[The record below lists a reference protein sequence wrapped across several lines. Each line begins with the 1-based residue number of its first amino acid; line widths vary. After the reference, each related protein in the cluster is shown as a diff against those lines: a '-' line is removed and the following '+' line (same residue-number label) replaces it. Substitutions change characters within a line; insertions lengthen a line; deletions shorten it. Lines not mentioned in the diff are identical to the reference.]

1 MGLPKKNI
9 QVKIQKQ
16 LNAER
21 VSLVEKIRQNEAFL
35 PKGVLHEDLDRGFV
49 EFANKTLLLN
59 IDGKE
64 VPVLF
69 LSIQNWNE
77 FTKTWQFSDKYKNI
91 QMPFITIVRNTDVVL
106 SDNMKYNIPYL
117 YKKPVLTVPVWNG
130 NRNGYDIYEI
140 PQPIHVDVK
149 YDVRL
154 FSTRL
159 RELNEFNKIV
169 LTEFSSNQAYT
180 DVNGHYIPITLES
193 VDDEHEI
200 NDINKKRFYVQKY
213 NFNLH
218 GFLLDE
224 EEFNIKPAVTRTL
237 LSYKFLGGRRNKKGT
252 PNIVVNKGNDG
263 HLEINIEFFVGSPLN
278 VSFAADGQY
287 TINGIVTDNVSS
299 YEILKNGVSVS
310 PTFNMTSGDVI
321 EITVSQTNDSA
332 NSNFNLLGTYN
343 SDMDINNFITDP
355 STNVAGYYFEKKTTY
370 DLLYNP
376 NTTELSFTNL
386 YPGVLKEVTNVKSDI
401 TSYSVYK
408 NNNLITLPND
418 VAVNDTIKV
427 IISRTDI
434 NQPSNLSVI
443 QVFNNSTISING

>member
-9 QVKIQKQ
+9 QVKLQKE
-16 LNAER
+16 LNSER
-21 VSLVEKIRQNEAFL
+21 ISLIERIRQNESFL

-49 EFANKTLLLN
+49 DFTNKKLTLNL
-59 IDGKE
+59 DGVE

-77 FTKTWQFSDKYKNI
+77 FAKTWQFADKYKNV

-117 YKKPVLTVPVWNG
+117 YKKSILKVPVWNG

-140 PQPIHVDVK
+140 PQPIHVDVS
-149 YDVRL
+149 YEIRL

-180 DVNGHYIPITLES
+180 DVNGHYIPITLDS

-224 EEFNIKPAVTRTL
+224 EEFVIKPAVSRVLTN
-237 LSYKFLGGRRNKKGT
+237 YKFLGQKRSKKT
-252 PNIVVNKGNDG
+252 QNISVNRFNDG
-263 HLEINIEFFVGSPLN
+263 HLEIFIDFFVDSPLN
-278 VSFAADGQY
+278 VSFVVDGEY
-287 TINGIVTDNVSS
+287 TINGVVSDNTSF
-299 YEILKNGVSVS
+299 YEIKKNGVSVT
-310 PTFNMTSGDVI
+310 PTFNLVQGDIV
-321 EITVSQTNDSA
+321 EITVLQS
-332 NSNFNLLGTYN
+332 NSSVNSSITLLGTYN
-343 SDMDINNFITDP
+343 ANLNAENFIVDADTTLA
-355 STNVAGYYFEKKTTY
+355 SYYFEKKTVY
-370 DLLYNP
+370 DLLYNS

-386 YPGVLKEVTNVKSDI
+386 YPGILKEITNVKNDI
-401 TSYSVYK
+401 TSYSVYV
-408 NNNLITLPND
+408 NNNLVTLPISVN
-418 VAVNDTIKV
+418 ANDTIKV
-427 IISRTDI
+427 TIIRIDI
-434 NQPSNLSVI
+434 LQPSNLSII
-443 QVFNNSTISING
+443 QIFNNSSITING

>member
-9 QVKIQKQ
+9 QVKLQKE
-16 LNAER
+16 LNSER
-21 VSLVEKIRQNEAFL
+21 ISLIERIRQNESFL

-49 EFANKTLLLN
+49 DFTNKKLTLNL
-59 IDGKE
+59 DGVE

-77 FTKTWQFSDKYKNI
+77 FAKTWQFADKYKNV

-117 YKKPVLTVPVWNG
+117 YKKSILKVPVWNG

-140 PQPIHVDVK
+140 PQPIHVDVS
-149 YDVRL
+149 YEVRL

-180 DVNGHYIPITLES
+180 DVNGHYIPITLDS

-224 EEFNIKPAVTRTL
+224 EEFVIKPAVSRVLTN
-237 LSYKFLGGRRNKKGT
+237 YKFLGQKRSKKT
-252 PNIVVNKGNDG
+252 QNISVNRFNDG
-263 HLEINIEFFVGSPLN
+263 HLEIFIDFFVDSPLN
-278 VSFAADGQY
+278 VSFVVDGEY
-287 TINGIVTDNVSS
+287 TINGVVSDNTSF
-299 YEILKNGVSVS
+299 YEIKKNGVSVT
-310 PTFNMTSGDVI
+310 PTFNLVQGDIV
-321 EITVSQTNDSA
+321 EITVLQS
-332 NSNFNLLGTYN
+332 NSSVNSSITLLGTYN
-343 SDMDINNFITDP
+343 ANLNAENFIVDADTTLA
-355 STNVAGYYFEKKTTY
+355 SYYFEKKTVY
-370 DLLYNP
+370 DLLYNS

-386 YPGVLKEVTNVKSDI
+386 YPGILKEITNVKNDI
-401 TSYSVYK
+401 TSYSVYV
-408 NNNLITLPND
+408 NNNLVTLPISVN
-418 VAVNDTIKV
+418 ANDTIKV
-427 IISRTDI
+427 TIIRIDI
-434 NQPSNLSVI
+434 LQPSNLSII
-443 QVFNNSTISING
+443 QIFNNSSITING

>member
-1 MGLPKKNI
+1 MAIPKKNI
-9 QVKIQKQ
+9 EVKLKKQ
-16 LNAER
+16 LSSER
-21 VSLVEKIRQNEAFL
+21 VSLIERIRQNESFL

-49 EFANKTLLLN
+49 DFTNKKLTLN
-59 IDGKE
+59 VDGKE

-77 FTKTWQFSDKYKNI
+77 FTKTWQFSDKYKNV

-117 YKKPVLTVPVWNG
+117 YKKSVLKVPVWNG
-130 NRNGYDIYEI
+130 NRNGYDVYEI
-140 PQPIHVDVK
+140 PQPIYVDVT

-200 NDINKKRFYVQKY
+200 SDINKKRFYVQKY

-224 EEFNIKPAVTRTL
+224 EDFVIKPAVSRVLTN
-237 LSYKFLGGRRNKKGT
+237 YKFLGQRKTKKT
-252 PNIVVNKGNDG
+252 QNVSVNRFNDG
-263 HLEINIEFFVGSPLN
+263 HLEIFIDFFVDSPLN
-278 VSFAADGQY
+278 VSFVVDGEY
-287 TINGIVTDNVSS
+287 TINGIVSDNTNF
-299 YEILKNGVSVS
+299 YEIKKNNVAVS
-310 PTFNMTSGDVI
+310 PTFNLVQGDIV
-321 EITVSQTNDSA
+321 EIIVSQTNSNI
-332 NSNFNLLGTYN
+332 NSSVTLLGTYN
-343 SDMDINNFITDP
+343 ANLVAENFITDVDT
-355 STNVAGYYFEKKTTY
+355 SLAGYFFEKKTIY
-370 DLLYNP
+370 ELLYDP
-376 NTTELSFTNL
+376 GTTELSFNNL

-408 NNNLITLPND
+408 NNNLVTLPVSVD
-418 VAVNDTIKV
+418 ANDTIKV
-427 IISRTDI
+427 TIIRPDLL
-434 NQPSNLSVI
+434 QPSNLSII
-443 QVFNNSTISING
+443 QIFNNSIITING